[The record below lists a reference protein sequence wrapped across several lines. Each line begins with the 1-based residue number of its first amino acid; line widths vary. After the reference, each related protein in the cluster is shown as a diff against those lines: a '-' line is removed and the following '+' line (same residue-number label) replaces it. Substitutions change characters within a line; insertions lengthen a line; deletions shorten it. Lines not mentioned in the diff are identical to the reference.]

1 MDMGSQLALVTGAG
15 GFIGSHLVEHLL
27 SSGMR
32 VRAFVRYTSSGK
44 TGWLEPLLT
53 DRSDPEFFF
62 GDLCDPDAVTQAAKG
77 CTHIF
82 HLGALIAIPFS
93 YQQPRSFVAVN
104 VSGTQNVLEAMR
116 THGTSRGVFVSTSE
130 VFGSARYVPMDEEHP
145 RGPQSPYAASKV
157 AADALVWSYRAS
169 FDLPV
174 VIARPFNTFGPR
186 QSLRAI
192 VPTVLA
198 QASAGGPLVLG
209 NLEPTR
215 DLNYVTDTAAG
226 LAACGL
232 VPAIEG
238 EEFNLGTGREIS
250 VGDLAQRAC
259 ALFGTKYKVTREERR
274 VRPQGS
280 EVTRLLCN
288 SAKAKARLN
297 WEPRVDFEEGL
308 KRTADW
314 LAQEK
319 PDRWVKEFQL

>member
-27 SSGMR
+27 SAGLK

-44 TGWLEPLLT
+44 AGWLESVGT
-53 DRSDPEFFF
+53 DHADLELFF

-116 THGTSRGVFVSTSE
+116 ACGTSRGVFVSTSE

-145 RGPQSPYAASKV
+145 RAPQSPYAASKV
-157 AADALVWSYRAS
+157 AADALVWSYHAS

-174 VIARPFNTFGPR
+174 VIARPFNTYGPR

-198 QASAGGPLVLG
+198 QARSGGPLVLG

-232 VPAIEG
+232 VAGVEG
-238 EEFNLGTGREIS
+238 EEFNLGSGREIS

-259 ALFGTKYKVTREERR
+259 AMFGTEYKVTREERR
-274 VRPQGS
+274 VRPAGS

-288 SAKAKARLN
+288 SAKAKARLH
-297 WEPRVDFEEGL
+297 WEPRVNFEDGL

-314 LAQEK
+314 LAQQE
-319 PDRWVKEFQL
+319 PGRWVKEFQL